1 MKPKNISEIN
11 NYIDSMKLI
20 LKDGTDNLDIKINRD
35 KNFTFFYLY
44 NINKEFV
51 RNALVNLTPNDFN
64 REILSTNEFHTNEIL
79 YEWRTQL
86 ELTAMD
92 GSTDIR
98 DVYIKTYLDE
108 NNKTVVVISFH
119 KDKDYR

>member
-11 NYIDSMKLI
+11 NYIDSMKQI

>member
-1 MKPKNISEIN
+1 MKQ
-11 NYIDSMKLI
+11 I